1 MRGDGIVGMSLICEF
16 SSIFVA
22 WRSALSR
29 LGFKQSK
36 VYWFV
41 GVTMIVIFFLV
52 RILLLPTTVYLYC
65 SQLGL
70 SLYQGIMGL
79 PKVCK
84 VGTSIMY
91 GLNLYW
97 FSLMIIGLKKALF
110 PRTKTKDE

>member
-1 MRGDGIVGMSLICEF
+1 MSLICEF

-52 RILLLPTTVYLYC
+52 YNIIA
-65 SQLGL
+65 SL
-70 SLYQGIMGL
+70 SLNCSINFPPCVGISFLLILAPEYAEASEDGD
-79 PKVCK
+79 
-84 VGTSIMY
+84 Y
-91 GLNLYW
+91 Y
-97 FSLMIIGLKKALF
+97 
-110 PRTKTKDE
+110 